1 MYLIVP
7 SYTCFSIKIF
17 FNNHVVYCIIM
28 ENEKNERSE
37 KGEESKEKMRSYLEQ
52 MAQGKKQ
59 PVAKDIV
66 ELTHVEVKKQEVSKE
81 TKDLAQILKQ
91 QVLEHDQFEK
101 LTNNEITVL
110 ESFMGKRLFLS
121 RIAIIVNQSRIPL
134 GIEGLKK
141 AELEEILE
149 KLIEKGYI
157 QAEQVNEN
165 MVYFLTERGE
175 YRIQ

>member
-1 MYLIVP
+1 MG
-7 SYTCFSIKIF
+7 
-17 FNNHVVYCIIM
+17 
-28 ENEKNERSE
+28 NEKNNSSE

-59 PVAKDIV
+59 AVAKDIV
-66 ELTHVEVKKQEVSKE
+66 ELKHVEVKKQEISKE
-81 TKDLAQILKQ
+81 TRDLAQTLKQ
-91 QVLEHDQFEK
+91 QVLEHDQFEN
-101 LTNNEITVL
+101 LSNDEMTVL
-110 ESFMGKRLFLS
+110 ESFTGKRLFLS

-149 KLIEKGYI
+149 KLISKGYL
-157 QAEQVNEN
+157 QGEQVKEN
-165 MVYFLTERGE
+165 TVYFLTERGK